1 MDNIPVKIIGY
12 SIKTRWQITL
22 SYLIPCIVELLVYI
36 TVMVTDGALIYQHF
50 LDGNQSFALIT
61 LAFLII
67 PAFVTFI
74 IIILTPADPYNES
87 KCNSILRLIAIQLL
101 NFTLFPICA
110 LYR

>member
-12 SIKTRWQITL
+12 NIKTRWQITL

-36 TVMVTDGALIYQHF
+36 TVMVVDGALIYQHL

-74 IIILTPADPYNES
+74 ITILTPADPFSETKS
-87 KCNSILRLIAIQLL
+87 SSILRLISIQFLY
-101 NFTLFPICA
+101 FILFPICA